1 MIPDKIKNIIK
12 ELHEKTLKNE
22 FRWTLT
28 SGMNG
33 FQLILNTGN
42 IVIDHWKGEKDNI
55 AFVELSLYNKMGY
68 KIDTFIR
75 NNIDHKVDFDELF
88 NFYNAAKTNHQKVDD
103 DLSTLLNEVKNPH
116 ITKQFIE

>member
-1 MIPDKIKNIIK
+1 MIPEKIKSIVK

-28 SGMNG
+28 SGING
-33 FQLILNTGN
+33 FQLILSTGN

-68 KIDTFIR
+68 KIESLIQ
-75 NNIDHKVDFDELF
+75 NNLEHKAEYEELF
-88 NFYNAAKTNHQKVDD
+88 NFYNAAKNSHLQVDD
-103 DLSTLLNEVKNPH
+103 DLSKLLNEIRNPN
-116 ITKQFIE
+116 IMK

>member
-12 ELHEKTLKNE
+12 ELHQNTLNNE

-28 SGMNG
+28 SGING

-68 KIDTFIR
+68 KLDSFIC
-75 NNIDHKVDFDELF
+75 NNLDHTKEYEELF
-88 NFYNAAKTNHQKVDD
+88 NFYNAAKINHQQVDD
-103 DLSTLLNEVKNPH
+103 DLSKLLNEIKNPN
-116 ITKQFIE
+116 IMK